1 MIRGF
6 SEAIYKNYEGTAYE
20 IMNEALNKA
29 LSMAGLERKDIDG
42 FMTTFLPGVFDGN
55 VYMHFFPDQICNYLG
70 IKPKY
75 IDSMEYGG
83 PSVLSA
89 FWRAEHII
97 NSGMAEN
104 ILLLFGGKG
113 SAVRKKKQTVDS
125 IENLYSD
132 ITNTPYKPL
141 LSGYNYTNPVSDYA
155 LLAQR
160 HMKIYG
166 TTDEQRAS
174 LIVKQR
180 ENANRSG
187 YSMFTGSITVE
198 DVLGS
203 PIISSP
209 LHLLEI
215 VYPVDGFHAFIVS
228 RNSGKLREISILKYG
243 EAHQSALPP
252 EIDDITIT
260 PVAESSS
267 SFRGDIKKCDFYEL
281 YDSFSITVMI
291 QLENTGIVPPGK
303 SGEFLEKNSIS
314 VNGDFPLNTG
324 GGSLNRGQPAYMSG
338 SVLLYEALL
347 QMNGMAG
354 RNQVKTPDKAFI
366 NGMGGWARN
375 HSVSMILG
383 E

>member
-6 SEAIYKNYEGTAYE
+6 SEAIYKNYEGSAYE
-20 IMNEALNKA
+20 IRNEAFNKA
-29 LSMAGLERKDIDG
+29 LYMAGLERKDIDG

-55 VYMHFFPDQICNYLG
+55 IYMHFFPDQICNYLG
-70 IKPKY
+70 IKPRY
-75 IDSMEYGG
+75 IDSLEYGG

-89 FWRAEHII
+89 FWRAENIVKA
-97 NSGMAEN
+97 GMAEN

-113 SAVRKKKQTVDS
+113 SEVRKKKQTVDS
-125 IENLYSD
+125 MENIYPEVV
-132 ITNTPYKPL
+132 NTPYKPL
-141 LSGYNYTNPVSDYA
+141 LSGYNNMNPVSDYA

-160 HMKIYG
+160 HKKVYG
-166 TTDEQRAS
+166 STDEQRAM

-187 YSMFTGSITVE
+187 YSMFSGSIKVE
-198 DVLGS
+198 DVLIS
-203 PIISSP
+203 PIVSSP

-228 RNSGKLREISILKYG
+228 KNSGKLREIRILKYG

-252 EIDDITIT
+252 EMMDITVT
-260 PVAESSS
+260 PAAESSS
-267 SFRGDIKKCDFYEL
+267 AFRNDIKKCDFYEL

-291 QLENTGIVPPGK
+291 QLENTGLVPPGT
-303 SGEFLEKNSIS
+303 SGSFLEKNSIS
-314 VNGDFPLNTG
+314 VDGDFPLNTG

-338 SVLLYEALL
+338 SVILYETLL
-347 QMNGMAG
+347 QMNEMAG
-354 RNQVKTPDKAFI
+354 KNQVKNPGKAFI
-366 NGMGGWARN
+366 NGMGGWSRN

-383 E
+383 D